1 MKARTKQTSDN
12 ARRDE
17 PKQRNKQ
24 NKRGSLEGHE
34 VGRLR
39 LAVAGSGVDGQRQIK
54 EPIAEG
60 VGAADAQLVLVAF
73 ERVDQQN
80 SVARRR
86 RRRRCRG
93 GAGGGRHRRRG
104 RRRRV
109 ETVHRPAGDAHHLVR
124 LASKVGPVRSACV
137 R

>member
-86 RRRRCRG
+86 RRR
-93 GAGGGRHRRRG
+93 ARH
-104 RRRRV
+104 V
-109 ETVHRPAGDAHHLVR
+109 HVELHVQPPTHAETVVGQVACRTVR
-124 LASKVGPVRSACV
+124 SINFVIYKRSLGLASS
-137 R
+137 